1 MFDYILKREGVF
13 IAFLTFMLYTAVYF
27 FERGSASEL
36 QIPLD
41 LISISVTTISDD
53 LIYCYLYLFPMLTIS
68 FAALYWGRKAEEKKA
83 FSFLVIAFVYVLLS
97 YLMIG
102 TDKKTVL
109 FSIFMSG
116 ILIHLVNRITPLKN
130 TPKNP
135 SKNDGAKY
143 YLNQVIDVAAVLF
156 FISFTFVGLGR
167 GAVYKDEFKTF
178 VMNGKEYAIVKVYGE
193 NMFVWQVTQGKAEGK
208 LTYFRVEN
216 VSGVELIRKS
226 LRSDHLRALR

>member
-143 YLNQVIDVAAVLF
+143 YLNQVL
-156 FISFTFVGLGR
+156 
-167 GAVYKDEFKTF
+167 
-178 VMNGKEYAIVKVYGE
+178 M
-193 NMFVWQVTQGKAEGK
+193 
-208 LTYFRVEN
+208 
-216 VSGVELIRKS
+216 
-226 LRSDHLRALR
+226 